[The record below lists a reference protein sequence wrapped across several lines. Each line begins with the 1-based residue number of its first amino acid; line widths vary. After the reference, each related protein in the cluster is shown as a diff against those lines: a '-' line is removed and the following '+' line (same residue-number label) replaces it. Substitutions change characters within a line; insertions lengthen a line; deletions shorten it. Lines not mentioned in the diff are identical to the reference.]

1 MKKILITLLCAMFLI
16 SCDNKRQEITY
27 IVKFKDGLQMEVV
40 GHYATI
46 SKNSAYVMSYDG
58 TYNFSREEILYIIK
72 KQ

>member
-27 IVKFKDGLQMEVV
+27 IVKFKNGSQMEVV
-40 GHYATI
+40 GHYAII
-46 SKNSAYVMSYDG
+46 SKNSAYVMSYDR

-72 KQ
+72 K